1 MKRIL
6 LLILALLLFASP
18 AWGMREIGY
27 DDPIHPQIGA
37 VGGFEPETEAY
48 AATHTMTDAEK
59 AALDLEIKSI
69 KAGTPLTLSSLTL
82 NLSLVSGAY
91 FITRSSVDLN
101 RYSGISGVQYSV
113 AATGTPATTAV
124 FSGAITAGTGETLG
138 SGLFNN
144 SDFASDEPPGT
155 AWARGD
161 GWTISGGVAA
171 INGGAAYKTI
181 TQQPASVGQGKLLK
195 TVFDIA
201 TWTSGGKLQAVVGN
215 QGIGTE
221 RSSTGTFIQYLT
233 VATTSKICGITTRAD
248 AVVATIDNVNFYIVL
263 TPDATGILAAALTNG
278 GIAANSATY
287 VVTVSKP

>member
-37 VGGFEPETEAY
+37 MGGLESETSAY
-48 AATHTMTDAEK
+48 FAAHPTMTPAEV
-59 AALDLEIKSI
+59 AALDLEIKGI

-91 FITRSSVDLN
+91 FITRASIDLN

-113 AATGTPATTAV
+113 AATGVPLTTAV
-124 FSGAITAGTGETLG
+124 FSGAITAGTVETLDVDLVDAWTNLG
-138 SGLFNN
+138 AYPFET
-144 SDFASDEPPGT
+144 FTPGT
-155 AWARGD
+155 GSAITQAVNSTG
-161 GWTISGGVAA
+161 AA
-171 INGGAAYKTI
+171 IAN
-181 TQQPASVGQGKLLK
+181 K
-195 TVFDIA
+195 TVSSVAGALYKLAVEIIKA
-201 TWTSGGKLQAVVGN
+201 SGTPPKYSWGN
-215 QGIGTE
+215 AANMGTPNLPDV
-221 RSSTGTFIQYLT
+221 TGVLVTGSYY
-233 VATTSKICGITTRAD
+233 ATTPAIYAAPGIVALS
-248 AVVATIDNVNFYIVL
+248 AVDFSMPSHSLKKVL

-278 GIAANSATY
+278 GIAPNSATF